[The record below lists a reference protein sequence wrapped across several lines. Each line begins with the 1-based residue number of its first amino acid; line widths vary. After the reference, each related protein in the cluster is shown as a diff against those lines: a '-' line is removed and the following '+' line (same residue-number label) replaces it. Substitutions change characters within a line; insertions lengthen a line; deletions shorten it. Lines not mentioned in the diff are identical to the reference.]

1 MSSTVTHFLTE
12 TDSFS
17 DVHGAALQRW
27 VANVLRYEREEA
39 IVACAR
45 ADASWGLGHVKA
57 FRLPG
62 LWAYSK
68 LRGRYRL
75 PWSVRRPMLR
85 NILRPAIVGLKPGCV
100 VWVHNRPDYAAA
112 IESDV
117 RAAGAKLVCHLHN
130 SLLISFPA
138 EVTGAFRADQLVFC
152 SSYLESEARLAFP
165 QLEATTVIHNGADD
179 SRFFPQL
186 PETRRGETKAPV
198 VLFAGRLVPEKGAHI
213 FVEAMWL
220 LQARGVRAT
229 GRLLGATGFGSANPA
244 TAYSRRIKRD
254 APANVEFGGYR
265 PAAALAEEFR
275 RAEVFCSPSV
285 WEEPFGM
292 VNVEAMA
299 CGLPVVSTRG
309 GGVPEVF
316 AWGGAVLVERGSA
329 VELASALEQVI
340 RDADL
345 RRRLA
350 TESYRSFQQN
360 FTWRAVHGRYR
371 EVLSGL
377 RAA

>member
-1 MSSTVTHFLTE
+1 MEDGAPDFDCGGISMSGTVTHLLTE

-27 VANVLRYEREEA
+27 VANVLRFEQEEA

-45 ADASWGLGHVKA
+45 ADASWG
-57 FRLPG
+57 
-62 LWAYSK
+62 
-68 LRGRYRL
+68 RYRL

-85 NILRPAIVGLKPGCV
+85 SILRPAIQGLKPGGV

-112 IESDV
+112 IEHDV
-117 RAAGAKLVCHLHN
+117 RDAGARLVVHLHN

-138 EVTGAFRADQLVFC
+138 EITDTFHADQLVFC
-152 SSYLESEARLAFP
+152 SNYLERQARVAFP
-165 QLEATTVIHNGADD
+165 KLQAASVIHNGADE
-179 SRFFPQL
+179 SRFFPKSG
-186 PETRRGETKAPV
+186 EAASCGETKAPM

-220 LQARGVRAT
+220 LHARGVRAT
-229 GRLLGATGFGSANPA
+229 GRLLGATGFGSTNPT
-244 TAYSRRIKRD
+244 TAYSRRIMRD
-254 APANVEFGGYR
+254 APANIEFGGYR
-265 PAAALAEEFR
+265 PAGALAEEFR

-316 AWGGAVLVERGSA
+316 ASGGAVLVERGSA
-329 VELASALEQVI
+329 VELAAALEEVI
-340 RDADL
+340 RDAGL

-350 TESYRSFQQN
+350 AESYSSFRQN
-360 FTWRAVHGRYR
+360 FTWQAVHGRYR
-371 EVLSGL
+371 EVLAGL
-377 RAA
+377 GAA